1 MQQRIKEEW
10 QGKKVAVIGLGV
22 SNTALIRFLKEAGAQ
37 ISGRDQKTGPQL
49 GGRLAELEALDVE
62 LVLGPGY
69 LEDLDQ
75 FDAVFVSPGV
85 PKHLPQLQ
93 EAARRRPLESE
104 ISLFFRYCPAPI
116 YGITGSSGKTTTT
129 TLAWEIMRASGLKAV
144 IGGTSGTL

>member
-93 EAARRRPLESE
+93 EAARRRPWKARSACSFATARRPSTALQAAAAKPQPPPWPGRSCGP
-104 ISLFFRYCPAPI
+104 R
-116 YGITGSSGKTTTT
+116 GS
-129 TLAWEIMRASGLKAV
+129 RR
-144 IGGTSGTL
+144 